1 MMSTTCAP
9 RFYEAARAL
18 QPGGHLCVAM
28 VHPFATAQDPST
40 LHSGRPMVREPY
52 LNERRF
58 EDHVERE
65 GREMTFVSAHRPV
78 SAYVSASS
86 KRD

>member
-1 MMSTTCAP
+1 
-9 RFYEAARAL
+9 
-18 QPGGHLCVAM
+18 
-28 VHPFATAQDPST
+28 
-40 LHSGRPMVREPY
+40 MVREPY

-65 GREMTFVSAHRPV
+65 GLEMTFVSTHRPL